1 MKDFSESFYDV
12 LNNFLIDYCED
23 CSDFVELKEKISD
36 IEIKS
41 KQKSKISKF
50 TLQLYAFVYQ
60 RIIHFP
66 LTRLECETLTTKDLL
81 ESVHKIVNVKIHLH
95 HSHVTD
101 KIFGYVHDF
110 CNWQV
115 RENNDIVSCIA
126 HNFFKFDVFSLLNK
140 LDFLFG
146 ERRILI

>member
-41 KQKSKISKF
+41 KQKSKIPKF

-66 LTRLECETLTTKDLL
+66 LTRLECETLTTKDLF

-101 KIFGYVHDF
+101 KIFGYVHNF
-110 CNWQV
+110 CNWQA

-126 HNFFKFDVFSLLNK
+126 HNFFKFDVFSLNK